1 MFSPAK
7 CYQQVHLQAWV
18 ISRGHTAA
26 IMMMLTNS
34 SCCCCFRWL
43 PEEEEVE
50 VEDDLEPKYVNGKR
64 VLVNREIE

>member
-1 MFSPAK
+1 
-7 CYQQVHLQAWV
+7 
-18 ISRGHTAA
+18 
-26 IMMMLTNS
+26 MMMLTNNR
-34 SCCCCFRWL
+34 CCCCFRWL